1 VAAIVLVGLGVLS
14 LVRDN
19 RRAVGFNFAFVA
31 LGFAVV
37 GLATLGR
44 QVGLLGP
51 VAWMI
56 AIGAGIYMAYTPFNG
71 MLFDRLIAATGQV
84 GTAGFLIYVADSCGY
99 IGSVS
104 LLLARYFAKLELDW
118 SGFLAGAAYGTSV
131 IGVVGVGLAW
141 MLLRLP
147 KAAAP

>member
-1 VAAIVLVGLGVLS
+1 M
-14 LVRDN
+14 
-19 RRAVGFNFAFVA
+19 A
-31 LGFAVV
+31 LGFALV

-44 QVGLLGP
+44 QVGLIGP

-104 LLLARYFAKLELDW
+104 LLLTRYFTHLDLAW

-131 IGVVGVGLAW
+131 VGVVGVIAAW
-141 MLLRLP
+141 TLLRLP
-147 KAAAP
+147 KTGVDPRASPSETVG

>member
-1 VAAIVLVGLGVLS
+1 V
-14 LVRDN
+14 
-19 RRAVGFNFAFVA
+19 
-31 LGFAVV
+31 
-37 GLATLGR
+37 ATLGR

-56 AIGAGIYMAYTPFNG
+56 ATGAGIYMAYTPFNG

-99 IGSVS
+99 VGSVS
-104 LLLARYFAKLELDW
+104 LLLARYFAHLELDW
-118 SGFLAGAAYGTSV
+118 SGFLAGAAYGTAV

-147 KAAAP
+147 KGEAAQAPRSIASETAD

>member
-1 VAAIVLVGLGVLS
+1 
-14 LVRDN
+14 
-19 RRAVGFNFAFVA
+19 
-31 LGFAVV
+31 
-37 GLATLGR
+37 
-44 QVGLLGP
+44 
-51 VAWMI
+51 MI

-141 MLLRLP
+141 TLLRLP
-147 KAAAP
+147 KAAVA